1 MPFSFL
7 SEREREIFDLFG
19 QGCDIKK
26 IAERLSIS
34 PRTVEQHRNNLKNKL
49 GVKKSHD
56 LVVMAVEERHKPFFA
71 SDDLE
76 IILIEDNELEAEMIQ
91 GCFTRMKIANPV
103 IWFSDGKTA
112 LSYIKNHKSPFS
124 IGLIILDL
132 ILPRMSGVEI
142 LQSIKKLKQSKMTPV
157 VALTSSNDP
166 KDRIQVLSMGATGYI
181 SKPSSIAQLEEALSA
196 TIRFIGHCAPNSE
209 EVEL

>member
-1 MPFSFL
+1 MPL
-7 SEREREIFDLFG
+7 SLLTEREREIFALLG
-19 QGCDIKK
+19 QGFTLRK
-26 IAERLSIS
+26 ITEILSIS
-34 PRTVEQHRNNLKNKL
+34 HRTVETHRNNLKYKL

-56 LVVMAVEERHKPFFA
+56 LVVMALQERFKPCLA

-112 LSYIKNHKSPFS
+112 LSYIKNHKSPLS

-132 ILPRMSGVEI
+132 ILPNMSGVEI
-142 LQSIKKLKQSKMTPV
+142 LQSIKKSQQSKMTPV
-157 VALTSSNDP
+157 VALTNSNDP

-196 TIRFIGHCAPNSE
+196 TIRFIGHCDPNSE